1 MYEWFNISTDH
12 FGRTSTDKQRE
23 IVHEIFNDLDKNGM
37 LCEKEVQ
44 QLYSPELPGFL
55 ADRFVE
61 GTCPKESLKFKRT
74 FYSFLQIDKHILIQ
88 EYYKLDKSPA
98 VVMKMP
104 EVTSVINVAV

>member
-1 MYEWFNISTDH
+1 MKTLLESCQEICDKYNAIHSAVYEWFNISTDH

-23 IVHEIFNDLDKNGM
+23 IVHEIFNDLDKNDM

-61 GTCPKESLKFKRT
+61 GTCPKESFQVLHF
-74 FYSFLQIDKHILIQ
+74 FILH
-88 EYYKLDKSPA
+88 SA
-98 VVMKMP
+98 G
-104 EVTSVINVAV
+104 